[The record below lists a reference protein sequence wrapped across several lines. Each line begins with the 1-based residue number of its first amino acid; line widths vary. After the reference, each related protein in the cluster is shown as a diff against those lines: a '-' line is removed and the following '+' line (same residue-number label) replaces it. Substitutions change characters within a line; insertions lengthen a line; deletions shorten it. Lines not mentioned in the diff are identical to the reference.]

1 MLSVSYYRRIVKK
14 EAVVMHRVFQKEQ
27 ILTIPNLLSLVRIGL
42 IPVIIWLYCVK
53 KEYTLAVAVIFLSGV
68 TDIVD
73 GWIARHFNM
82 VSDFG
87 KILDPLADKLTQA
100 TMIICLT
107 VKYKLMYGIIG
118 LFAFKEILMST
129 LGLLVIRKRDA
140 VNSAKWHGKVNTV
153 ILYTVMMLLILF
165 PGLPKPLA
173 NTMIVLIGCMMLI
186 SLCLYAKFYIG
197 ELRNQPDQSE

>member
-1 MLSVSYYRRIVKK
+1 
-14 EAVVMHRVFQKEQ
+14 MHRVFQKEQ

-73 GWIARHFNM
+73 GWFARHFNM

-173 NTMIVLIGCMMLI
+173 NI
-186 SLCLYAKFYIG
+186 
-197 ELRNQPDQSE
+197 

>member
-1 MLSVSYYRRIVKK
+1 MLSVSYFRRIVKK

-42 IPVIIWLYCVK
+42 IPVIIWLYCVE

-173 NTMIVLIGCMMLI
+173 NTMIVLSGCMMLI